1 LFVSLFIFVAMSNSL
16 PPPLSPDSWP
26 FDWELL
32 TPPVYLVGGAVRDAL
47 LLRRSP
53 YFDLDFV
60 MLTRAVNTARKIADR
75 TKAGF
80 VLLDAERQIAR
91 VVFAGGTVDLAQAEG
106 GSLEGDLWRRDFRI
120 NAIACNPFTGEII
133 DPLDGQT
140 DLRLGLVRMISRAN
154 LEDDPLRLLR
164 AYRQAAQLG
173 FAIEPETQCAIREL
187 APLLSR
193 VAVERVR
200 SELGYLL
207 SNPNGVP
214 WICRGCEDGLFSIWF
229 ESAIDRFDVLTKI
242 DASAANLAAIYPEL
256 AKEFWRQIRD
266 TIKTPLLAVAK
277 LAILADSDPTIAE
290 TQLLRLKYSNA
301 EIKSAIGLLKYLPKL
316 QQKAISEMSLREQY
330 FLFRDLGIVFP
341 VLAVLAVAVEVPV
354 DEISLLINR
363 YLDADDIV
371 AHPTQLVSGNDLMEY
386 LNLPRSPRIG
396 QLLMEI
402 QLARVEGRISSRE
415 EALALAKKLVDKSV

>member
-1 LFVSLFIFVAMSNSL
+1 MPMNL
-16 PPPLSPDSWP
+16 PPALSPETWP
-26 FDWELL
+26 FALELL

-47 LLRRSP
+47 LGRRSP

-60 MLTRAVNTARKIADR
+60 MLARALKTARKIADR

-91 VVFAGGTVDLAQAEG
+91 VVFAGGTVDLAQAQG
-106 GSLEGDLWRRDFRI
+106 GTLEADLLRRDFRI

-140 DLRLGLVRMISRAN
+140 DLRLGLLRMISRSN

-173 FAIEPETQCAIREL
+173 FSIEPETQSAIREL

-200 SELGYLL
+200 TELGYLL
-207 SNPNGVP
+207 SNHNGIP

-229 ESAIDRFDVLTKI
+229 ESAIDRFDILTKI
-242 DASAANLAAIYPEL
+242 DLCADKLAAIYPEL
-256 AKEFWRQIRD
+256 GKEFGRSIRD
-266 TIKTPLLAVAK
+266 TIKTPLLALGK
-277 LAILADSDPTIAE
+277 LAILANSDPTIAE
-290 TQLLRLKYSNA
+290 TELLRLKYSNT
-301 EIKSAIGLLKYLPKL
+301 EIKSAIELLKYLPKL
-316 QQKAISEMSLREQY
+316 QATPISEMSLREQY

-341 VLAVLAVAVEVPV
+341 VLAVLAVAAGVAV
-354 DEISLLINR
+354 DEISVLINR
-363 YLDADDIV
+363 YLDRDDII
-371 AHPTQLVSGNDLMEY
+371 AHPTQLVNGNDLMEH

-396 QLLMEI
+396 QFLLEI
-402 QLARVEGRISSRE
+402 QLARVEGKIATRE
-415 EALALAKKLVDKSV
+415 DALKLAAELVDKSV

>member
-1 LFVSLFIFVAMSNSL
+1 MSNSL

-26 FDWELL
+26 FDLELL
-32 TPPVYLVGGAVRDAL
+32 TPPAYLVGGAVRDAL

-60 MLTRAVNTARKIADR
+60 MLTRAVKTARKIADR

-120 NAIACNPFTGEII
+120 NAIAWNPFTGEII
-133 DPLDGQT
+133 DPVDGQT
-140 DLRLGLVRMISRAN
+140 DLRLGLVRMISRSN

-173 FAIEPETQCAIREL
+173 FAIEPETQSAIREL
-187 APLLSR
+187 APLLSQ

-200 SELGYLL
+200 TELGYLL

-214 WICRGCEDGLFSIWF
+214 WICRGWEDGLFSIWF
-229 ESAIDRFDVLTKI
+229 ESAIDRFDTFTKI
-242 DASAANLAAIYPEL
+242 DASAANLAAIYPDL
-256 AKEFWRQIRD
+256 GREFYRQIRD
-266 TIKTPLLAVAK
+266 TIKTPLLGVAK
-277 LAILADSDPTIAE
+277 LAMLADSDPTIAE

-301 EIKSAIGLLKYLPKL
+301 EIKSAIELLKYLPKL
-316 QQKAISEMSLREQY
+316 QQNPISEMSLREQY
-330 FLFRDLGIVFP
+330 FLFRDVGIVFP
-341 VLAVLAVAVEVPV
+341 VLAVLAVAVGVSQ

-363 YLDADDIV
+363 YLDAGDLV

-386 LNLPRSPRIG
+386 LSLPRSPRIG

-402 QLARVEGRISSRE
+402 QLARVEGIISTRE
-415 EALALAKKLVDKSV
+415 DALALAKELVDVN

>member
-1 LFVSLFIFVAMSNSL
+1 MPINL
-16 PPPLSPDSWP
+16 PTALSPETWP
-26 FDWELL
+26 FDLELL

-47 LLRRSP
+47 LGRRSH

-60 MLTRAVNTARKIADR
+60 MLTRAVKTARKIADR
-75 TKAGF
+75 TKGGF

-91 VVFAGGTVDLAQAEG
+91 VVFAGGTADFAEALG
-106 GSLEGDLWRRDFRI
+106 GSLEGDLLRRDFRI

-140 DLRLGLVRMISRAN
+140 DLRLGLLRMISRSN

-173 FAIEPETQCAIREL
+173 FAIEPETQSAIREL

-200 SELGYLL
+200 TELGYLL
-207 SNPNGVP
+207 SNHNGIP

-229 ESAIDRFDVLTKI
+229 ASAIDRFDILTKI
-242 DASAANLAAIYPEL
+242 DSCAADLAAIYPDL
-256 AKEFWRQIRD
+256 GREFGRSIRD
-266 TIKTPLLAVAK
+266 TIKTPLLAVGK
-277 LAILADSDPTIAE
+277 LAILANSDPTIAE
-290 TQLLRLKYSNA
+290 TELLRLKYSNA

-316 QQKAISEMSLREQY
+316 QAKPIAEMSLRKQY
-330 FLFRDLGIVFP
+330 FLFRDVGIVFP
-341 VLAVLAVAVEVPV
+341 VLAVLALAAGVAV
-354 DEISLLINR
+354 DDISLLINR
-363 YLDADDIV
+363 YLNADDII
-371 AHPTQLVSGNDLMEY
+371 AHPTQLVSGNELMES
-386 LNLPRSPRIG
+386 LNIPRSPLIG

-402 QLARVEGRISSRE
+402 QLARVEGRIATRE
-415 EALALAKKLVDKSV
+415 EALKLAADLIEVD

>member
-1 LFVSLFIFVAMSNSL
+1 LFVSLLIFVAMPNSL
-16 PPPLSPDSWP
+16 PPALSPDSWP
-26 FDWELL
+26 FDLELL
-32 TPPVYLVGGAVRDAL
+32 TPPAYLVGGAVRDAL
-47 LLRRSP
+47 LGRRSP

-60 MLTRAVNTARKIADR
+60 MLTRAVKTARKIADR

-140 DLRLGLVRMISRAN
+140 DLRLGLVRMVSRAN

-173 FAIEPETQCAIREL
+173 FAIEPETQSAIREL
-187 APLLSR
+187 APLLSQ

-200 SELGYLL
+200 TELGYLL

-214 WICRGCEDGLFSIWF
+214 WICRGWEDGLFSIWF
-229 ESAIDRFDVLTKI
+229 ESAIDRFDLLTKI
-242 DASAANLAAIYPEL
+242 DASAANLAVIYPDL
-256 AKEFWRQIRD
+256 AREFSRPIRD

-277 LAILADSDPTIAE
+277 LAILVNSDPIIAE
-290 TQLLRLKYSNA
+290 TELLRLKYSNA
-301 EIKSAIGLLKYLPKL
+301 EIKSAIELLKYLPKL
-316 QQKAISEMSLREQY
+316 QAKPISEMSLREQY

-341 VLAVLAVAVEVPV
+341 ILAVLAIAAGVSNA
-354 DEISLLINR
+354 EISLLINR
-363 YLDADDIV
+363 YLDPEDII
-371 AHPTQLVSGNDLMEY
+371 AHPTQLVSGNDLMES

-402 QLARVEGRISSRE
+402 QLARVEGRISSQA
-415 EALALAKKLVDKSV
+415 EALALAKELL

>member
-1 LFVSLFIFVAMSNSL
+1 MPINLSSS
-16 PPPLSPDSWP
+16 LSPDSWP
-26 FDWELL
+26 FDLKLL
-32 TPPVYLVGGAVRDAL
+32 TPPAYLVGGAVRDAL
-47 LLRRSP
+47 LGRRSH

-60 MLTRAVNTARKIADR
+60 MLTRAVKTARKIADR
-75 TKAGF
+75 TKGGF
-80 VLLDAERQIAR
+80 VLLDAKRQIAR

-106 GSLEGDLWRRDFRI
+106 GSLEGDLLRRDFRI
-120 NAIACNPFTGEII
+120 NAIAYNPFTGEII

-140 DLRLGLVRMISRAN
+140 DLRLGLLRMVSRSN

-173 FAIEPETQCAIREL
+173 FAIEAETRLTIWEL

-200 SELGYLL
+200 TELGYLL
-207 SNPNGVP
+207 SNPEGVP

-229 ESAIDRFDVLTKI
+229 ESAIDRFDILTKI
-242 DASAANLAAIYPEL
+242 DASADKLAAIYPEL
-256 AKEFWRQIRD
+256 GKEFGRQIRD

-277 LAILADSDPTIAE
+277 LAVLADSDPTMAE

-301 EIKSAIGLLKYLPKL
+301 EIKSAIELLKYLPKL
-316 QQKAISEMSLREQY
+316 QAKPIAEMSLREQF
-330 FLFRDLGIVFP
+330 FLFRDVGIVFP
-341 VLAVLAVAVEVPV
+341 VLAVLAVAAGVAV

-363 YLDADDIV
+363 YLDADDII

-386 LNLPRSPRIG
+386 LKLPRSPRIG

-402 QLARVEGRISSRE
+402 QLARVEGRIATPE
-415 EALALAKKLVDKSV
+415 DALKLAQELVDVH

>member
-1 LFVSLFIFVAMSNSL
+1 MSINL

-26 FDWELL
+26 FDLELL
-32 TPPVYLVGGAVRDAL
+32 TPPAYLVGGAVRDAL

-60 MLTRAVNTARKIADR
+60 MLTRAVKTARKIADR

-120 NAIACNPFTGEII
+120 NAIAWNPFTGEII
-133 DPLDGQT
+133 DPVDGQT

-173 FAIEPETQCAIREL
+173 FAIEPETQSAIREL
-187 APLLSR
+187 APLLSQ

-200 SELGYLL
+200 TELGYLL

-214 WICRGCEDGLFSIWF
+214 WICRGWEDGLFSIWF
-229 ESAIDRFDVLTKI
+229 ESAIDRFDTFTKI
-242 DASAANLAAIYPEL
+242 DASADKLAAIYPDL
-256 AKEFWRQIRD
+256 GREFYRQIRD

-277 LAILADSDPTIAE
+277 LAMLADSDQTIAE

-301 EIKSAIGLLKYLPKL
+301 EIKSAIELLKYLPKL

-330 FLFRDLGIVFP
+330 FLFRDVGIVFP
-341 VLAVLAVAVEVPV
+341 VLAVLAVAVGVSL

-363 YLDADDIV
+363 YLDAGDIV

-402 QLARVEGRISSRE
+402 QLARVEGIISTRE
-415 EALALAKKLVDKSV
+415 DALKLAKELVN

>member
-1 LFVSLFIFVAMSNSL
+1 MPINL
-16 PPPLSPDSWP
+16 PCSLSPDTWP
-26 FDWELL
+26 FDLKLL
-32 TPPVYLVGGAVRDAL
+32 TPPAYLVGGAVRDAL
-47 LLRRSP
+47 LGRRSH

-60 MLTRAVNTARKIADR
+60 MLTRAVKTARKIADR
-75 TKAGF
+75 TNGGF

-106 GSLEGDLWRRDFRI
+106 GSLEGDLLRRDFRI

-140 DLRLGLVRMISRAN
+140 DLRLGLLRMVSRSN

-173 FAIEPETQCAIREL
+173 FAIEAETQSAIREL

-200 SELGYLL
+200 TELGYLL
-207 SNPNGVP
+207 INPEGVP

-229 ESAIDRFDVLTKI
+229 ESAIDRFDILTKI
-242 DASAANLAAIYPEL
+242 DLCADKLAAIYPEL
-256 AKEFWRQIRD
+256 GKEFGRQIRD

-277 LAILADSDPTIAE
+277 LAVLADSDPTIAE
-290 TQLLRLKYSNA
+290 TELLRLKYSNV
-301 EIKSAIGLLKYLPKL
+301 EIKSAIGLLKYLPQL
-316 QQKAISEMSLREQY
+316 QAKPIAEMSLREQY
-330 FLFRDLGIVFP
+330 FLFRDLGIIFP
-341 VLAVLAVAVEVPV
+341 VLAVLAVAAGVAV
-354 DEISLLINR
+354 DEISILINR
-363 YLDADDIV
+363 YLDKDDII

-396 QLLMEI
+396 QLLMKI
-402 QLARVEGRISSRE
+402 QLARVEGRIATRE
-415 EALALAKKLVDKSV
+415 DALKLVAELVNQ

>member
-1 LFVSLFIFVAMSNSL
+1 MSNSL
-16 PPPLSPDSWP
+16 PPTLSPDSWP
-26 FDWELL
+26 FDLELL
-32 TPPVYLVGGAVRDAL
+32 TPPAYLVGGAVRDAL
-47 LLRRSP
+47 LGRRSP

-60 MLTRAVNTARKIADR
+60 MLTRAVKTARKIADR
-75 TKAGF
+75 TNAGF

-120 NAIACNPFTGEII
+120 NAIAWNPFTGEII
-133 DPLDGQT
+133 DPVDGQT

-187 APLLSR
+187 APLLSQI
-193 VAVERVR
+193 AVERVR

-214 WICRGCEDGLFSIWF
+214 WICRGWEDGLFSIWF
-229 ESAIDRFDVLTKI
+229 ESAIDRFETLTKI

-256 AKEFWRQIRD
+256 GKEFGRQIRD
-266 TIKTPLLAVAK
+266 TIKTPLLAIAK
-277 LAILADSDPTIAE
+277 LAMLADSDPTIAE

-301 EIKSAIGLLKYLPKL
+301 EIKSAIELVKYLPKL
-316 QQKAISEMSLREQY
+316 QAQPISEMSLREQY
-330 FLFRDLGIVFP
+330 FLFRDVGIVFP
-341 VLAVLAVAVEVPV
+341 VLAVLAVAVGVTA

-371 AHPTQLVSGNDLMEY
+371 AHPTQLVSGNDLMEH

-415 EALALAKKLVDKSV
+415 EALVLAKELVDKLV

>member
-1 LFVSLFIFVAMSNSL
+1 MPNSL

-26 FDWELL
+26 FDLELL
-32 TPPVYLVGGAVRDAL
+32 TPPAYLVGGAVRDAL
-47 LLRRSP
+47 LGRRSP

-60 MLTRAVNTARKIADR
+60 MLTRAVKTARKIADR

-133 DPLDGQT
+133 DPLDGQA
-140 DLRLGLVRMISRAN
+140 DLRMGLVRMVSRAN

-173 FAIEPETQCAIREL
+173 FAIEPETQSTIREL
-187 APLLSR
+187 APLLSQ

-200 SELGYLL
+200 TELGYLL
-207 SNPNGVP
+207 GNTNGVP
-214 WICRGCEDGLFSIWF
+214 WICRGWEDGLFSIWF
-229 ESAIDRFDVLTKI
+229 ESAIDRFDILTKI
-242 DASAANLAAIYPEL
+242 DASAANLAAIYPDL
-256 AKEFWRQIRD
+256 DREFSRQIRD

-277 LAILADSDPTIAE
+277 LAILADSDQTIAE

-301 EIKSAIGLLKYLPKL
+301 EIKGAIELVKYLPKL
-316 QQKAISEMSLREQY
+316 QAKPIAEMFLREQY

-341 VLAVLAVAVEVPV
+341 ALAVLAIAAGVSV
-354 DEISLLINR
+354 DEISPLINR

-402 QLARVEGRISSRE
+402 QLARVEGRISTRE
-415 EALALAKKLVDKSV
+415 EALKLAGELVDVN

>member
-1 LFVSLFIFVAMSNSL
+1 MSINL

-26 FDWELL
+26 FDLELL
-32 TPPVYLVGGAVRDAL
+32 TPPAYLVGGAVRDAL

-60 MLTRAVNTARKIADR
+60 MLTRAVKTARKIADR

-91 VVFAGGTVDLAQAEG
+91 VVFAGGTVDFAQAEG
-106 GSLEGDLWRRDFRI
+106 GSLEGDLLRRDFRI

-133 DPLDGQT
+133 DPVDGQT
-140 DLRLGLVRMISRAN
+140 DLRLGLVRMISRSN

-173 FAIEPETQCAIREL
+173 FAIEPETQSAIREL
-187 APLLSR
+187 APLLSQ

-200 SELGYLL
+200 TELGYLL

-214 WICRGCEDGLFSIWF
+214 WICRGWEDGLFSIWF
-229 ESAIDRFDVLTKI
+229 ESAIDRFDTFTKI
-242 DASAANLAAIYPEL
+242 DASAANLAAIYPDL
-256 AKEFWRQIRD
+256 GREFYRQIRD

-277 LAILADSDPTIAE
+277 LAMLADSDPTIAE

-301 EIKSAIGLLKYLPKL
+301 EIKSAIELVKYLPKL

-330 FLFRDLGIVFP
+330 FLFRDVGIVFP
-341 VLAVLAVAVEVPV
+341 VLAVLAVAVGVSQ

-363 YLDADDIV
+363 YLDAGDLV

-402 QLARVEGRISSRE
+402 QLARVEGIISTRE
-415 EALALAKKLVDKSV
+415 EALKLAKELVD

>member
-1 LFVSLFIFVAMSNSL
+1 MVVSLFIFVAMSNSL
-16 PPPLSPDSWP
+16 PPTLSPDSWP
-26 FDWELL
+26 FDLELL
-32 TPPVYLVGGAVRDAL
+32 TPPAYLVGGAVRDAL
-47 LLRRSP
+47 LGRRSP

-60 MLTRAVNTARKIADR
+60 MLTRAVKTARKIADR
-75 TKAGF
+75 TNAGF

-133 DPLDGQT
+133 DPVDGQT

-164 AYRQAAQLG
+164 AYRQVAQLG
-173 FAIEPETQCAIREL
+173 FAIEAETQSAIREL

-200 SELGYLL
+200 TELGYLL
-207 SNPNGVP
+207 SNPNGAP
-214 WICRGCEDGLFSIWF
+214 WICRGWEDGLFSIWF
-229 ESAIDRFDVLTKI
+229 ESAIDRFDTLTKI
-242 DASAANLAAIYPEL
+242 DQSADQLVAIYPEL
-256 AKEFWRQIRD
+256 AKEFGRQIRD

-277 LAILADSDPTIAE
+277 LAILADSDPTMAE
-290 TQLLRLKYSNA
+290 TELLRLKYSNA
-301 EIKSAIGLLKYLPKL
+301 EIKSAIELVKYLPKL
-316 QQKAISEMSLREQY
+316 QAEPISEMSLREQY
-330 FLFRDLGIVFP
+330 FLFRDVGIVFP
-341 VLAVLAVAVEVPV
+341 VLAVLAVAVGVAM

-386 LNLPRSPRIG
+386 LNVPRSPQIG

-402 QLARVEGRISSRE
+402 QLARVEGRISTRE
-415 EALALAKKLVDKSV
+415 AALKLAAELIEVH

>member
-1 LFVSLFIFVAMSNSL
+1 
-16 PPPLSPDSWP
+16 
-26 FDWELL
+26 
-32 TPPVYLVGGAVRDAL
+32 
-47 LLRRSP
+47 
-53 YFDLDFV
+53 
-60 MLTRAVNTARKIADR
+60 
-75 TKAGF
+75 
-80 VLLDAERQIAR
+80 QIAR

-120 NAIACNPFTGEII
+120 NAIAWNPFTGEII
-133 DPLDGQT
+133 DPVDGQT

-187 APLLSR
+187 APLLSQI
-193 VAVERVR
+193 AVERVR

-214 WICRGCEDGLFSIWF
+214 WICRGWEDGLFSIWF
-229 ESAIDRFDVLTKI
+229 ESAIDRFETLTKI

-256 AKEFWRQIRD
+256 GKEFGRQIRD
-266 TIKTPLLAVAK
+266 TIKTPLLAIAK
-277 LAILADSDPTIAE
+277 LAMLADSDPTIAE

-301 EIKSAIGLLKYLPKL
+301 EIKSAIELVKYLPKL
-316 QQKAISEMSLREQY
+316 QAQPISEMSLREQY
-330 FLFRDLGIVFP
+330 FLFRDVGIVFP
-341 VLAVLAVAVEVPV
+341 VLAVLAVAVGVTA

-371 AHPTQLVSGNDLMEY
+371 AHPTQLVSGNDLMEH

-415 EALALAKKLVDKSV
+415 EALVLAKELVDKLV

>member
-1 LFVSLFIFVAMSNSL
+1 MFVSLFIFVAMPISL
-16 PPPLSPDSWP
+16 PSALSPDTWP
-26 FDWELL
+26 FDLEML
-32 TPPVYLVGGAVRDAL
+32 TPPAYLVGGAVRDAL
-47 LLRRSP
+47 LGRRSH

-60 MLTRAVNTARKIADR
+60 MLTRAVKTARKIADR
-75 TKAGF
+75 AKAGF

-91 VVFAGGTVDLAQAEG
+91 VVFVGGTADFAQAEG
-106 GSLEGDLWRRDFRI
+106 GSLEGDLLRRDFRI

-140 DLRLGLVRMISRAN
+140 DLRLGLLRMISRSN

-173 FAIEPETQCAIREL
+173 FAIEPETQLAIREL

-200 SELGYLL
+200 TELGYLL
-207 SNPNGVP
+207 SNPEGVP

-229 ESAIDRFDVLTKI
+229 ESAIDRFDILTKI
-242 DASAANLAAIYPEL
+242 DASAAKLTTIYPDL
-256 AKEFWRQIRD
+256 GREFSRSIRD

-277 LAILADSDPTIAE
+277 LALLADSDPTIAE

-316 QQKAISEMSLREQY
+316 PAKPIAEMSLREQY
-330 FLFRDLGIVFP
+330 FLFRDVGIVFP
-341 VLAVLAVAVEVPV
+341 VLAVLAVAAGVAI

-363 YLDADDIV
+363 YLDADDII

-396 QLLMEI
+396 QILKEI
-402 QLARVEGRISSRE
+402 QLARVEGRIATRE
-415 EALALAKKLVDKSV
+415 DALKLAAELVDVD

>member
-1 LFVSLFIFVAMSNSL
+1 MVVSLFIFVAMSNSL
-16 PPPLSPDSWP
+16 PPTLSPDSWP
-26 FDWELL
+26 FDLELL
-32 TPPVYLVGGAVRDAL
+32 TPPAYLVGGAVRDAL
-47 LLRRSP
+47 LGRRSP

-60 MLTRAVNTARKIADR
+60 MLTRAVKTARKIADR

-173 FAIEPETQCAIREL
+173 FAIEAETQSAIREL

-200 SELGYLL
+200 TELGYLL
-207 SNPNGVP
+207 SNSNGVP
-214 WICRGCEDGLFSIWF
+214 WICRGWEDGLFSIWF
-229 ESAIDRFDVLTKI
+229 ESAIDRFDTLTKI
-242 DASAANLAAIYPEL
+242 DQSADQLAAIYPEL
-256 AKEFWRQIRD
+256 AKEFRRQIRD

-277 LAILADSDPTIAE
+277 LAILADSDPTMAE
-290 TQLLRLKYSNA
+290 TELLRLKYSNA
-301 EIKSAIGLLKYLPKL
+301 EIKSAIELVKYLPKL
-316 QQKAISEMSLREQY
+316 QAEPISKMSLREQY
-330 FLFRDLGIVFP
+330 FLFRDVGIVFP
-341 VLAVLAVAVEVPV
+341 VLAVLAVAVGVSM

-386 LNLPRSPRIG
+386 LNVPRSPQIG

-402 QLARVEGRISSRE
+402 QLARVEGRISTRE
-415 EALALAKKLVDKSV
+415 AALKLAAELIEVH

>member
-1 LFVSLFIFVAMSNSL
+1 MPINL
-16 PPPLSPDSWP
+16 PTALSPETWP
-26 FDWELL
+26 FDLELL

-47 LLRRSP
+47 LGRRSH

-60 MLTRAVNTARKIADR
+60 MLTRAVKTARNIADR
-75 TKAGF
+75 TKGGF

-91 VVFAGGTVDLAQAEG
+91 VVFAGGTADFAEALG
-106 GSLEGDLWRRDFRI
+106 GSLEGDLLRRDFRI

-140 DLRLGLVRMISRAN
+140 DLRLGLLRMISRSN

-173 FAIEPETQCAIREL
+173 FAIEPETLEAIREL

-200 SELGYLL
+200 TELGYLL
-207 SNPNGVP
+207 SNHNGIP

-229 ESAIDRFDVLTKI
+229 ASAIDRFDILTKI
-242 DASAANLAAIYPEL
+242 DSCAADLAAIYPDL
-256 AKEFWRQIRD
+256 GREFGRSIRD
-266 TIKTPLLAVAK
+266 TIKTPLLAVGK
-277 LAILADSDPTIAE
+277 LAILANSDPTIAE
-290 TQLLRLKYSNA
+290 TELLRLKYSNA

-316 QQKAISEMSLREQY
+316 QAKPIAEMSLRKQY
-330 FLFRDLGIVFP
+330 FLFRDVGIVFP
-341 VLAVLAVAVEVPV
+341 ALAVLALAAGVAV
-354 DEISLLINR
+354 DDISLLINR
-363 YLDADDIV
+363 YLNADDII
-371 AHPTQLVSGNDLMEY
+371 AHPTQLVSGNELMES
-386 LNLPRSPRIG
+386 LKIPRSPLIG

-402 QLARVEGRISSRE
+402 QLARVEGIIATRE
-415 EALALAKKLVDKSV
+415 EALKLAADLIEVD

>member
-1 LFVSLFIFVAMSNSL
+1 MSINL

-26 FDWELL
+26 FDLELL
-32 TPPVYLVGGAVRDAL
+32 TPPAYLVGGAVRDAL
-47 LLRRSP
+47 LGRRSP

-60 MLTRAVNTARKIADR
+60 MLTRAVKTARKIADR

-120 NAIACNPFTGEII
+120 NAIAWNPFTGEII
-133 DPLDGQT
+133 DPVDGQT
-140 DLRLGLVRMISRAN
+140 DLRLGLVRMISRSN

-173 FAIEPETQCAIREL
+173 FAIEPETQSAIREL
-187 APLLSR
+187 APLLSQ

-200 SELGYLL
+200 TELGYLL

-214 WICRGCEDGLFSIWF
+214 WICRGWEDGLFSIWF
-229 ESAIDRFDVLTKI
+229 ESAIDRFDTFTKI
-242 DASAANLAAIYPEL
+242 DASAANLAAIYPDL
-256 AKEFWRQIRD
+256 GREFYRQIRD

-277 LAILADSDPTIAE
+277 LAMLADSDPTIAE

-301 EIKSAIGLLKYLPKL
+301 EIKSAIELLKYLPKL
-316 QQKAISEMSLREQY
+316 QQQAISEMSLREQY
-330 FLFRDLGIVFP
+330 FLFRDVGIVFP
-341 VLAVLAVAVEVPV
+341 VLAVLAVAVGVSL

-363 YLDADDIV
+363 YLDAGDIV

-402 QLARVEGRISSRE
+402 QLARVEGIISTRE
-415 EALALAKKLVDKSV
+415 EALKLAKELVD

>member
-1 LFVSLFIFVAMSNSL
+1 MVVSLFIFVAMSNSL
-16 PPPLSPDSWP
+16 PPTLSPDSWP
-26 FDWELL
+26 FDLELL
-32 TPPVYLVGGAVRDAL
+32 TPPAYLVGGAVRDAL
-47 LLRRSP
+47 LGRRSP

-60 MLTRAVNTARKIADR
+60 MLTRAVKTARKIADR

-106 GSLEGDLWRRDFRI
+106 GSLEGDLWRRDFRM

-133 DPLDGQT
+133 DPVDGQT

-173 FAIEPETQCAIREL
+173 FAIEAETQSAIREL

-200 SELGYLL
+200 TELGYLL
-207 SNPNGVP
+207 SNSNGVP
-214 WICRGCEDGLFSIWF
+214 WICRGWEDGLFSIWF
-229 ESAIDRFDVLTKI
+229 ESAIDRFDTLTKI
-242 DASAANLAAIYPEL
+242 DQSADQLTAIYPEL
-256 AKEFWRQIRD
+256 AKEFRRQIRD

-277 LAILADSDPTIAE
+277 LAILADSDPTMAE
-290 TQLLRLKYSNA
+290 TELLRLKYSNA
-301 EIKSAIGLLKYLPKL
+301 EIKSAIELVKYLPKL
-316 QQKAISEMSLREQY
+316 QAEPISKMSLREQY
-330 FLFRDLGIVFP
+330 FLFRDVGIVFP
-341 VLAVLAVAVEVPV
+341 VLAVLAVAVGVSM

-386 LNLPRSPRIG
+386 LNVPRSPQIG

-402 QLARVEGRISSRE
+402 QLARVEGRISTRE
-415 EALALAKKLVDKSV
+415 AALKLAAELIEVH

>member
-1 LFVSLFIFVAMSNSL
+1 MPNSL

-26 FDWELL
+26 FDLELL
-32 TPPVYLVGGAVRDAL
+32 TSPAYLVGGAVRDAL
-47 LLRRSP
+47 LGRRST

-60 MLTRAVNTARKIADR
+60 MLTRAVKTARKIADR

-133 DPLDGQT
+133 DPVDGQT
-140 DLRLGLVRMISRAN
+140 DLRLGLVRMVSRSN

-173 FAIEPETQCAIREL
+173 FAIEPETQSAIREL
-187 APLLSR
+187 APLLSQ

-200 SELGYLL
+200 TELGYLL
-207 SNPNGVP
+207 SNPHGVP
-214 WICRGCEDGLFSIWF
+214 WICRGWEDGLFSIWF
-229 ESAIDRFDVLTKI
+229 ESAIDRFDILTQI
-242 DASAANLAAIYPEL
+242 DASAANLATIYPEL
-256 AKEFWRQIRD
+256 AKEFERPIRD

-277 LAILADSDPTIAE
+277 LAILANSDPIIAE
-290 TQLLRLKYSNA
+290 TELLRLKYSNA
-301 EIKSAIGLLKYLPKL
+301 EIKSAIELVKYLPKL
-316 QQKAISEMSLREQY
+316 QLKPIAEMSLREQY

-341 VLAVLAVAVEVPV
+341 ILAVLAVATGVSVSQ
-354 DEISLLINR
+354 ISLLINR

-371 AHPTQLVSGNDLMEY
+371 AHPTQLVSGNDLMES

-402 QLARVEGRISSRE
+402 QLARVEGKISSQE
-415 EALALAKKLVDKSV
+415 DALALAKELNER

>member
-1 LFVSLFIFVAMSNSL
+1 
-16 PPPLSPDSWP
+16 
-26 FDWELL
+26 LL
-32 TPPVYLVGGAVRDAL
+32 
-47 LLRRSP
+47 
-53 YFDLDFV
+53 
-60 MLTRAVNTARKIADR
+60 
-75 TKAGF
+75 
-80 VLLDAERQIAR
+80 
-91 VVFAGGTVDLAQAEG
+91 
-106 GSLEGDLWRRDFRI
+106 RRDFRI

-140 DLRLGLVRMISRAN
+140 DLRLGLLRMISRSN

-173 FAIEPETQCAIREL
+173 FAIEPETQSAIREL

-200 SELGYLL
+200 TELGYLL
-207 SNPNGVP
+207 SNPEGVP

-229 ESAIDRFDVLTKI
+229 ESAIDRFDILTKI
-242 DASAANLAAIYPEL
+242 DASAAKLATIYPDL
-256 AKEFWRQIRD
+256 GREFSRSIRD

-277 LAILADSDPTIAE
+277 LAVLADSDPAIAE

-301 EIKSAIGLLKYLPKL
+301 EIKSAIWLLKYLPKL
-316 QQKAISEMSLREQY
+316 PAQPIAEMSLREQY
-330 FLFRDLGIVFP
+330 FLFRDVGIVFP
-341 VLAVLAVAVEVPV
+341 VLAVLAVAAGVAI

-363 YLDADDIV
+363 YLDADDII

-396 QLLMEI
+396 QILMEI
-402 QLARVEGRISSRE
+402 QLARVEGRIATRE
-415 EALALAKKLVDKSV
+415 DALKLAAELVDMD

>member
-1 LFVSLFIFVAMSNSL
+1 MPNSL

-26 FDWELL
+26 FDLELL
-32 TPPVYLVGGAVRDAL
+32 TSPAYLVGGAVRDAL
-47 LLRRSP
+47 LGRRST

-60 MLTRAVNTARKIADR
+60 MLTRAVKTARKIADR

-133 DPLDGQT
+133 DPVDGQT
-140 DLRLGLVRMISRAN
+140 DLRLGLVRMVSRSN

-173 FAIEPETQCAIREL
+173 FAIEPETQSAIREL
-187 APLLSR
+187 APLLSQ

-200 SELGYLL
+200 TELGYLL
-207 SNPNGVP
+207 SNPHGVP
-214 WICRGCEDGLFSIWF
+214 WICRGWEDGLFSIWF
-229 ESAIDRFDVLTKI
+229 ESAIDRFDILTQI
-242 DASAANLAAIYPEL
+242 DASAANLATIYPEL
-256 AKEFWRQIRD
+256 AKEFERPIRD
-266 TIKTPLLAVAK
+266 TTKTPLLAVAK
-277 LAILADSDPTIAE
+277 LAILANSDPIIAE
-290 TQLLRLKYSNA
+290 TELLRLKYSNA
-301 EIKSAIGLLKYLPKL
+301 EIKSAIELVKYLPKL
-316 QQKAISEMSLREQY
+316 QSKPIAEMSLREQY

-341 VLAVLAVAVEVPV
+341 ILAVLAVATGLSVSQ
-354 DEISLLINR
+354 ISLLINR

-371 AHPTQLVSGNDLMEY
+371 AHPTQLVSGNDLMES

-402 QLARVEGRISSRE
+402 QLARVEGKISSQE
-415 EALALAKKLVDKSV
+415 EALALAKELIEQ

>member
-1 LFVSLFIFVAMSNSL
+1 MPINL
-16 PPPLSPDSWP
+16 PSSLSPDTWP
-26 FDWELL
+26 FDLKLL
-32 TPPVYLVGGAVRDAL
+32 TPPAYLVGGAVRDAL
-47 LLRRSP
+47 LGRRSH

-60 MLTRAVNTARKIADR
+60 MLTRAVKTARKIADR
-75 TKAGF
+75 TKGGF

-106 GSLEGDLWRRDFRI
+106 GSLEGDLRRRDFRI

-140 DLRLGLVRMISRAN
+140 DLRLGLLRMVSRSN

-173 FAIEPETQCAIREL
+173 FAIEDETQSAIREL

-200 SELGYLL
+200 TELGYLL

-229 ESAIDRFDVLTKI
+229 ESAIDRFDILTKI
-242 DASAANLAAIYPEL
+242 DASADKLAAIYPEL
-256 AKEFWRQIRD
+256 GKEFGRQIRD

-301 EIKSAIGLLKYLPKL
+301 EIKSAIELLKYLRKL
-316 QQKAISEMSLREQY
+316 KAKPIAEMSLREQY
-330 FLFRDLGIVFP
+330 FLFRDVGIVFP
-341 VLAVLAVAVEVPV
+341 VLAVLAVAAGVAVE
-354 DEISLLINR
+354 EISLLINR

-371 AHPTQLVSGNDLMEY
+371 AHPTQLVTGNDLMEY

-396 QLLMEI
+396 RLLMDI
-402 QLARVEGRISSRE
+402 QLARVEGRIATRE
-415 EALALAKKLVDKSV
+415 DALAFAKELVNQSV

>member
-1 LFVSLFIFVAMSNSL
+1 MPINL
-16 PPPLSPDSWP
+16 PSSLSPDTWP
-26 FDWELL
+26 FDLKLL
-32 TPPVYLVGGAVRDAL
+32 TPPAYLVGGAVRDAL
-47 LLRRSP
+47 LGRRSH

-60 MLTRAVNTARKIADR
+60 MLTRAVKTARKIADR
-75 TKAGF
+75 TKGGF

-106 GSLEGDLWRRDFRI
+106 GSLEGDLLRRDFRI

-140 DLRLGLVRMISRAN
+140 DLRLGLLRMVSRSN

-173 FAIEPETQCAIREL
+173 FAIESETQSAIREL

-200 SELGYLL
+200 TELGYLL
-207 SNPNGVP
+207 SNPDGVP

-229 ESAIDRFDVLTKI
+229 ESAIDRFDILTKI
-242 DASAANLAAIYPEL
+242 DASADKVAAIYPEL
-256 AKEFWRQIRD
+256 GKEFGRQIRD

-277 LAILADSDPTIAE
+277 LAILADSDPIIAE
-290 TQLLRLKYSNA
+290 TQLQRLKYSNA
-301 EIKSAIGLLKYLPKL
+301 EIKSAIELLKYLPQVQAKPI
-316 QQKAISEMSLREQY
+316 AEMSLREQY
-330 FLFRDLGIVFP
+330 FLFRDVGIVFP
-341 VLAVLAVAVEVPV
+341 VLAVLAVAAGVAVEN
-354 DEISLLINR
+354 ISLLINR

-386 LNLPRSPRIG
+386 LKLPRSPRIG

-402 QLARVEGRISSRE
+402 QLARVEGRIATPE
-415 EALALAKKLVDKSV
+415 DALKLAKELVN

>member
-1 LFVSLFIFVAMSNSL
+1 MPMNL
-16 PPPLSPDSWP
+16 PPALSPETWP
-26 FDWELL
+26 FDLELL

-47 LLRRSP
+47 LGRRSH

-60 MLTRAVNTARKIADR
+60 MLTRAVKTARKIADR

-91 VVFAGGTVDLAQAEG
+91 VVFAGGTVDFAQAEG
-106 GSLEGDLWRRDFRI
+106 GTLEGDLLRRDFRI

-133 DPLDGQT
+133 DPLDGQA
-140 DLRLGLVRMISRAN
+140 DLRLGLLRMISRSN

-173 FAIEPETQCAIREL
+173 FAIEPETQSAIREL

-200 SELGYLL
+200 TELGYLL
-207 SNPNGVP
+207 SNNRGVP
-214 WICRGCEDGLFSIWF
+214 WICKGCEDGLFSIWF
-229 ESAIDRFDVLTKI
+229 ESAIDRFDILTKI
-242 DASAANLAAIYPEL
+242 DLCATNLAAIYPEL
-256 AKEFWRQIRD
+256 GREFGRSIRD
-266 TIKTPLLAVAK
+266 TIKTPLLAVGK
-277 LAILADSDPTIAE
+277 LAILANSDPTIAE
-290 TQLLRLKYSNA
+290 TELLRLKYSNA

-316 QQKAISEMSLREQY
+316 QAEPISEMSLREQY
-330 FLFRDLGIVFP
+330 FLFRDVGIVFP
-341 VLAVLAVAVEVPV
+341 ILAVLALAAGVSV
-354 DEISLLINR
+354 DDISLLINR
-363 YLDADDIV
+363 YLDADDII
-371 AHPTQLVSGNDLMEY
+371 AHPTQLVSGNELMES

-402 QLARVEGRISSRE
+402 QLARVEGRIATRE
-415 EALALAKKLVDKSV
+415 DALKLATELVDVN

>member
-1 LFVSLFIFVAMSNSL
+1 MPNSL

-26 FDWELL
+26 FDLELL
-32 TPPVYLVGGAVRDAL
+32 TSPAYLVGGAVRDAL
-47 LLRRSP
+47 LGRRST

-60 MLTRAVNTARKIADR
+60 MLTRAVKTARKIADR

-120 NAIACNPFTGEII
+120 NAIAYNPFTGEII
-133 DPLDGQT
+133 DPVDGQT
-140 DLRLGLVRMISRAN
+140 DLRLGLVRMVSRSN

-173 FAIEPETQCAIREL
+173 FVIEPETQSAIREL
-187 APLLSR
+187 APLLSQ

-200 SELGYLL
+200 TELGYLL
-207 SNPNGVP
+207 SNPHGVP
-214 WICRGCEDGLFSIWF
+214 WICRGWEDGLFSIWF
-229 ESAIDRFDVLTKI
+229 ESAIDRFDILTQI
-242 DASAANLAAIYPEL
+242 DASAANLATIYPEL
-256 AKEFWRQIRD
+256 AKEFERPIRD
-266 TIKTPLLAVAK
+266 TTKTPLLAVAK
-277 LAILADSDPTIAE
+277 LAILANSDPIIAE
-290 TQLLRLKYSNA
+290 TELLRLKYSNA
-301 EIKSAIGLLKYLPKL
+301 EIKSAIELVKYLPKL
-316 QQKAISEMSLREQY
+316 QLKPIAEMSLREQY

-341 VLAVLAVAVEVPV
+341 ILAVLAVATGVSVSQ
-354 DEISLLINR
+354 ISLLINR

-371 AHPTQLVSGNDLMEY
+371 AHPTQLVSGNDLMES

-402 QLARVEGRISSRE
+402 QLARVEGKISSQE
-415 EALALAKKLVDKSV
+415 DALALAKELIEQ